1 MPDTNLYD
9 WQTVGSVV
17 TDPGIPVEIIDREIM
32 RGRLRVAYV
41 CGERIVNRA
50 EVQALAL
57 EMRAESTNCRG
68 CDDE

>member
-1 MPDTNLYD
+1 MNGIDLD
-9 WQTVGSVV
+9 EWQTAASVA

-50 EVQALAL
+50 EVRALAL
-57 EMRAESTNCRG
+57 EMRAERG
-68 CDDE
+68 CDACHE

>member
-50 EVQALAL
+50 EVRALVL
-57 EMRAESTNCRG
+57 ELRAEYGG
-68 CDDE
+68 CEGCEE